1 MKNRAVVTFG
11 GSFKYRIYIFIN
23 ILSSTGL
30 LACIMMTGPDTELG
44 NSEHLQ
50 DIGNIQLYQKQK
62 KHRFLSS
69 TKLIFT
75 LLKLKDDVV
84 GRFNEL
90 WYFESSEITVAIC
103 TL

>member
-50 DIGNIQLYQKQK
+50 DIGNIQLYQKK
-62 KHRFLSS
+62 KKKTQTSFRHKANIYSVETER
-69 TKLIFT
+69 
-75 LLKLKDDVV
+75 
-84 GRFNEL
+84 
-90 WYFESSEITVAIC
+90 
-103 TL
+103 